1 MWKYIKY
8 TGNKPVPLILNPPK
22 RSQVSVEPLLNK
34 DCFGRE
40 RWGNGVDIEES
51 PGGLWLLHVTM
62 GSMYR
67 FMKLYIMYTM

>member
-22 RSQVSVEPLLNK
+22 RSQISVEPLLNK

-40 RWGNGVDIEES
+40 RWGMGLVLKNH
-51 PGGLWLLHVTM
+51 PGAYGYYMLLWDPCIDL
-62 GSMYR
+62 
-67 FMKLYIMYTM
+67 